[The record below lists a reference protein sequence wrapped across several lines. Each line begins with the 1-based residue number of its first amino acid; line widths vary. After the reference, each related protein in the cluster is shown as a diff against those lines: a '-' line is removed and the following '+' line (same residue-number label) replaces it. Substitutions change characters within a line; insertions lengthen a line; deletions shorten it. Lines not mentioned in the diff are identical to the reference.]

1 MTNSGPKQ
9 ENLLELERHVA
20 PYFCTWFV
28 LNYTA
33 RPRENIGQ
41 HAGSCGYLIAAEV
54 HRQLTSCVCVCVI
67 VCTGGGS
74 GPTPA
79 GGWRCGQWELSSCP
93 VRMCPGGGG
102 QFSFL
107 FLFVCLSVW
116 LHKQMGADI
125 LISTGKHS
133 RFSLCRDMTSTGNR
147 KSPASSLWGHSA
159 VGVPRAWGM

>member
-1 MTNSGPKQ
+1 MICFELYCTSTGKYWTTCWELWIFDSGRGAQ
-9 ENLLELERHVA
+9 
-20 PYFCTWFV
+20 
-28 LNYTA
+28 
-33 RPRENIGQ
+33 
-41 HAGSCGYLIAAEV
+41 AADIV
-54 HRQLTSCVCVCVI
+54 CVCVCVSLYAR
-67 VCTGGGS
+67 GGGS